1 MSRYDMKFAR
11 RVSLLHVLSSL
22 ELAFAFSLE
31 PTSARRRASPRT
43 RAPVL
48 DQVPAAIA
56 LGTFPRVLV
65 PWAPSLMRPMQHLK
79 VASLRRSL
87 ARLRVPRAP
96 VLTRPLHHLQVA
108 SLRRVRARHRVPR
121 ATVLMRPLQ
130 DLQVPSP
137 RRR

>member
-48 DQVPAAIA
+48 DQVRAAIA
-56 LGTFPRVLV
+56 LGIFPRVLV
-65 PWAPSLMRPMQHLK
+65 PIAPVLMRPLQ
-79 VASLRRSL
+79 
-87 ARLRVPRAP
+87 
-96 VLTRPLHHLQVA
+96 HLQVA
-108 SLRRVRARHRVPR
+108 SLRAMGFYPNTSRCPPSAAHSHVPGSNGH
-121 ATVLMRPLQ
+121 PF
-130 DLQVPSP
+130 
-137 RRR
+137 